1 MTMKAGST
9 PTQLELP
16 LTGLKYDKGKPQLS
30 LVPVELLEGTAR
42 ALEHGVKKYGRNN
55 FKGGL
60 EWSRLVD
67 AALRHI
73 YAFAHK
79 EDIDADSGNQ
89 HLDHAA
95 ASLAML
101 MHHVKNGVGK
111 DDR

>member
-1 MTMKAGST
+1 MSTNHGSM
-9 PTQLELP
+9 PVQLELP

-30 LVPVELLEGTAR
+30 LVPVELLEGAAR
-42 ALEHGVKKYGRNN
+42 ALEHGVRKYGRNN

-67 AALRHI
+67 ATLRHL

-79 EDIDADSGNQ
+79 EDIDAESGNH

-95 ASLAML
+95 ASIGML
-101 MHHVKNGVGK
+101 LHHVKNGVGK